1 MDMTRR
7 AFGAAAVGS
16 LLVPALPALARAPKA
31 GVQAPG
37 FYRFNVGDIEI
48 TALADGYI
56 PLETKVFGGD
66 PATGM
71 RMLEAEFLPTDKV
84 KTAVNAWL
92 VNTGDKLVLVDTGTG
107 SVFGPTLGKL
117 AANLQAAG
125 IDPAAVD
132 AIVLTHMHPDHV
144 SGSTADGA
152 ARFPQATLHV
162 AEPEQAFWTS
172 AEIAAKAPDGFKP
185 FFQMAQ
191 SAVKPY
197 ADAGR
202 IVLFKDDAEP
212 VPGLR
217 THHAPGHTVGHS
229 MIRVGS
235 GGKEVLLWGDII
247 HNAAMQFPE
256 PDRALAFD
264 TDQAQAIAT
273 RKRVLDM
280 VSADKTLIAGSHL
293 PFPGIGYVAK
303 AGTGYRFVPV
313 HWQSEL

>member
-1 MDMTRR
+1 MNLTRR
-7 AFGAAAVGS
+7 AFGAAAAGS

-31 GVQAPG
+31 GTQAPG
-37 FYRFNVGDIEI
+37 FYRFNVGEAEI
-48 TALADGYI
+48 TVLADGYI
-56 PLETKVFGGD
+56 PLEAKIFGGD
-66 PATGM
+66 PTTGM
-71 RMLEAEFLPTDKV
+71 RMLEAEFLPTDKI

-92 VNTGDKLVLVDTGTG
+92 VNTGDRLVLVDTGTG

-125 IDPAAVD
+125 VDPAAVD

-144 SGSTADGA
+144 SGGAVDGA

-162 AEPEQAFWTS
+162 AEPEHAFWTS
-172 AEIAAKAPDGFKP
+172 AEFAAKAPEGFKP
-185 FFQMAQ
+185 MFGMAQ

-202 IVLFKDDAEP
+202 IVLFKDGAEP

-229 MIRVGS
+229 MVRVSS
-235 GGKEVLLWGDII
+235 GGKDVLLWGDII

-256 PDRALAFD
+256 PERALAFD

-280 VSADKTLIAGSHL
+280 VSADKILIAGSHL

-303 AGTGYRFVPV
+303 SGTGYRFVPV